1 MKDRPKLLLF
11 VSVDW
16 FFCSHFLD
24 RAVAAA
30 REGFNVVV
38 VTHVTE
44 HREKIEAAGLKVI
57 HLALDRKS
65 VNPFLALATLFTL
78 WKILRRERPSIVHNV
93 ALKPIILGSLAA
105 RLMGKAPLVNAVVGG
120 GFIFSS
126 NGLVARSLRFPIGL
140 ALKLLL
146 NPRKSCV
153 VFENSDDLKSFVS
166 LGYVDASDA
175 VLIRGA
181 GVDLARYSQN
191 DIAADVPLIVLPAR
205 LLWDKGIGEFVDAAR
220 LLKQDG
226 VAARFVV
233 VGGPDPGNRATIDE
247 ETLCRWRDEAVV
259 EFWGFRSDMPA
270 VLAKAAVVCLPS
282 YREGLPKALLE
293 GMAAGLP
300 CVATDVPGCREAV
313 VDGSNGILVPPRDH
327 RSLANTLRKMIED
340 VQMRLMMGSAGRS
353 LAKAEFSSELVSLQ
367 TLSIY
372 ENLLANP
379 QDVSTHPE

>member
-30 REGFNVVV
+30 RDGFEVVV

-44 HREKIEAAGLKVI
+44 HREKIETAGLKVI

-65 VNPFLALATLFTL
+65 VNPFLALVALFRL

-105 RLMGKAPLVNAVVGG
+105 RLTGRVPIVNAVVGG

-126 NGLVARSLRFPIGL
+126 NGLVARSLRFPIGV

-146 NPRKSCV
+146 NPSKSRV
-153 VFENSDDLKSFVS
+153 VFENSHDLKSFVS
-166 LGYVDASDA
+166 LGYVDSRDA

-191 DIAADVPLIVLPAR
+191 DIAADIR
-205 LLWDKGIGEFVDAAR
+205 
-220 LLKQDG
+220 
-226 VAARFVV
+226 
-233 VGGPDPGNRATIDE
+233 
-247 ETLCRWRDEAVV
+247 
-259 EFWGFRSDMPA
+259 
-270 VLAKAAVVCLPS
+270 
-282 YREGLPKALLE
+282 
-293 GMAAGLP
+293 
-300 CVATDVPGCREAV
+300 
-313 VDGSNGILVPPRDH
+313 
-327 RSLANTLRKMIED
+327 
-340 VQMRLMMGSAGRS
+340 
-353 LAKAEFSSELVSLQ
+353 
-367 TLSIY
+367 
-372 ENLLANP
+372 
-379 QDVSTHPE
+379 

>member
-16 FFCSHFLD
+16 FFCSHFLE

-30 REGFNVVV
+30 REGFDVVV

-65 VNPFLALATLFTL
+65 VNPFIALVGLFRL

-105 RLMGKAPLVNAVVGG
+105 MLMGRVPIVNAVVGG

-126 NGLVARSLRFPIGL
+126 NGLVARSLRFPVGL

-146 NPRKSCV
+146 NPRKSRV
-153 VFENSDDLKSFVS
+153 VFENSDDLKSFVR
-166 LGYVDASDA
+166 LGYVDARDA

-181 GVDLARYSQN
+181 GVDMARYTQN
-191 DIAADVPLIVLPAR
+191 DVAADIPLIVLPAR
-205 LLWDKGIGEFVDAAR
+205 LLWDKGIGEFVEAAR
-220 LLKQDG
+220 LLKRNG
-226 VAARFVV
+226 VTARFVV
-233 VGGPDPGNRATIDE
+233 VGGSDPGNRASIDE
-247 ETLCRWRDEAVV
+247 ETLRRWREEAVV
-259 EFWGFRSDMPA
+259 EFWGFRRDMPA

-300 CVATDVPGCREAV
+300 CVTTDVPGCREAV
-313 VDGSNGILVPPRDH
+313 SDGFNGLLIPPRDH
-327 RSLANTLRKMIED
+327 HSLAAALRTLVGD
-340 VQMRLMMGSAGRS
+340 VQMRVAMGANGHSMAS
-353 LAKAEFSSELVSLQ
+353 NAFSSGLITEF
-367 TLSIY
+367 TLEVY
-372 ENLLANP
+372 RDLLFKSGPLSAA
-379 QDVSTHPE
+379 

>member
-30 REGFNVVV
+30 RDGFEVVV

-44 HREKIEAAGLKVI
+44 HREKIETAGLKVI

-65 VNPFLALATLFTL
+65 VNPFLALVALFRL
-78 WKILRRERPSIVHNV
+78 WKILQRERPSIVHNV

-105 RLMGKAPLVNAVVGG
+105 RLTGRVPIVNAVVGG

-126 NGLVARSLRFPIGL
+126 SGLIARSLRFPIGL
-140 ALKLLL
+140 ALRLLL
-146 NPRKSCV
+146 NPSNSRV

-166 LGYVDASDA
+166 LGYVNSRDA

-181 GVDLARYSQN
+181 GVDMARYTQN
-191 DIAADVPLIVLPAR
+191 DVAAATPLVVLPAR

-220 LLKQDG
+220 FLKRDG
-226 VAARFVV
+226 VTARFVV
-233 VGGPDPGNRATIDE
+233 VGGPDPGNRASINE
-247 ETLCRWRDEAVV
+247 QTLARWREEDVV
-259 EFWGFRSDMPA
+259 ELWGFMSDMPA
-270 VLAKAAVVCLPS
+270 VLAKSAVVCLPS

-300 CVATDVPGCREAV
+300 CVTTDVPGCREAV
-313 VDGSNGILVPPRDH
+313 VDGFNGLLVPARDH
-327 RSLANTLRKMIED
+327 VALAHALKSLILD
-340 VQMRLMMGSAGRS
+340 VKQRILMGKQGYS
-353 LAKAEFSSELVSLQ
+353 LAKNEFHSALIQEKTVG
-367 TLSIY
+367 IY
-372 ENLLANP
+372 RQLL
-379 QDVSTHPE
+379 

>member
-30 REGFNVVV
+30 REGFDVVV
-38 VTHVTE
+38 VTHVAE

-65 VNPFLALATLFTL
+65 VNPLLALVALFRL
-78 WKILRRERPSIVHNV
+78 CKILRHERPSIVHNV
-93 ALKPIILGSLAA
+93 ALKPIILGSLAT
-105 RLMGKAPLVNAVVGG
+105 RLTGRVPIVNAVVGG

-126 NGLVARSLRFPIGL
+126 NGLVARLLRFPIGL

-146 NPRKSCV
+146 NPSKSRV
-153 VFENSDDLKSFVS
+153 VFENKDDLKSFVS
-166 LGYVDASDA
+166 LGYVRSREA

-181 GVDLARYSQN
+181 GVDMARYTQN
-191 DIAADVPLIVLPAR
+191 EVAADIPLIVLPAR

-220 LLKQDG
+220 LLKRDG
-226 VAARFVV
+226 VTARFVV
-233 VGGPDPGNRATIDE
+233 VGGLDPGNRASIDE
-247 ETLCRWRDEAVV
+247 ETLRRWREEALV

-300 CVATDVPGCREAV
+300 CVTTDVPGCREAV
-313 VDGSNGILVPPRDH
+313 SDGVNGILVSPRDMPSLASALH
-327 RSLANTLRKMIED
+327 RLIVDQATRQVMGTRGRAMAAQQFSTEIVQIETVKLYRSLVTR
-340 VQMRLMMGSAGRS
+340 
-353 LAKAEFSSELVSLQ
+353 
-367 TLSIY
+367 
-372 ENLLANP
+372 
-379 QDVSTHPE
+379 

>member
-30 REGFNVVV
+30 RDGFDVVV

-65 VNPFLALATLFTL
+65 VNPILAFVALFRL
-78 WKILRRERPSIVHNV
+78 WKILRRERPSLVHNV

-105 RLMGKAPLVNAVVGG
+105 RLTGKVPIVNAVVGG
-120 GFIFSS
+120 GFLFSS
-126 NGLVARSLRFPIGL
+126 NGLVARSLRLPIGL
-140 ALKLLL
+140 VLKLLL
-146 NPRKSCV
+146 NPSKSRV
-153 VFENSDDLKSFVS
+153 VFENNDDLKSFVS
-166 LGYVDASDA
+166 LGYVEARDA

-181 GVDLARYSQN
+181 GVDFARYSQN
-191 DIAADVPLIVLPAR
+191 DVAADIPLIVLPAR
-205 LLWDKGIGEFVDAAR
+205 LLWDKGISEFVEAAR
-220 LLKQDG
+220 LLKRDG
-226 VAARFVV
+226 VTARFVV
-233 VGGPDPGNRATIDE
+233 VGGSDPGNRASIDE
-247 ETLCRWRDEAVV
+247 ETLRRWREEAAV

-300 CVATDVPGCREAV
+300 CVTTDVPGCREAV
-313 VDGSNGILVPPRDH
+313 RDGVNGILVSPRDVP
-327 RSLANTLRKMIED
+327 SLASALLRLIVDQATRQVMGTRGRAMAAQQFSTEI
-340 VQMRLMMGSAGRS
+340 VQYETVKLYSS
-353 LAKAEFSSELVSLQ
+353 LV
-367 TLSIY
+367 TR
-372 ENLLANP
+372 
-379 QDVSTHPE
+379 

>member
-16 FFCSHFLD
+16 FFWSHFLD

-30 REGFNVVV
+30 RDGFDVVV

-57 HLALDRKS
+57 HLTLDRKS
-65 VNPFLALATLFTL
+65 VNPFLAFVALFRL

-105 RLMGKAPLVNAVVGG
+105 RLMGRVPIVNAVVGG

-126 NGLVARSLRFPIGL
+126 NGLVARSIRFPIGL

-146 NPRKSCV
+146 NPPMSRV

-166 LGYVDASDA
+166 LGYVHPRDA

-181 GVDLARYSQN
+181 GVDLARYTQN
-191 DIAADVPLIVLPAR
+191 DVAAGIPLIVLPAR

-220 LLKQDG
+220 LLKRDR
-226 VAARFVV
+226 VIARFVV
-233 VGGPDPGNRATIDE
+233 VGGPDPDNRASIDG
-247 ETLCRWRDEAVV
+247 ETLAKWREEAVV

-270 VLAKAAVVCLPS
+270 VLAKASVVCLPS
-282 YREGLPKALLE
+282 YREGLPKALLD

-300 CVATDVPGCREAV
+300 CVTTDVPGCREAV
-313 VDGSNGILVPPRDH
+313 VDGVNGILVAPRDH
-327 RSLANTLRKMIED
+327 VALAQALRTLILDVKQRKSMGILGYSIAKKEFHNTLIQEKT
-340 VQMRLMMGSAGRS
+340 SAVYR
-353 LAKAEFSSELVSLQ
+353 Q
-367 TLSIY
+367 
-372 ENLLANP
+372 LL
-379 QDVSTHPE
+379 

>member
-30 REGFNVVV
+30 REGFDVVV
-38 VTHVTE
+38 VTHVAE

-65 VNPFLALATLFTL
+65 VNPLLALVTLFRL

-105 RLMGKAPLVNAVVGG
+105 RLTGRVPIVNAVVGG
-120 GFIFSS
+120 GFVFSS

-146 NPRKSCV
+146 NPPKSRV
-153 VFENSDDLKSFVS
+153 VFENDDDLKSFVS
-166 LGYVDASDA
+166 LGYVHSRDAM
-175 VLIRGA
+175 LIRGA
-181 GVDLARYSQN
+181 GVDLARYTQN
-191 DIAADVPLIVLPAR
+191 AVASDIPLIVLPAR

-220 LLKQDG
+220 LLKRDG
-226 VAARFVV
+226 VTARFVV
-233 VGGPDPGNRATIDE
+233 VGSSDPGNRASIDE
-247 ETLCRWRDEAVV
+247 ETLGKWREEAVV

-300 CVATDVPGCREAV
+300 CVTTDVPGCREAV
-313 VDGSNGILVPPRDH
+313 SDGVNGLLVLPRDAA
-327 RSLANTLRKMIED
+327 SLATGLHRLIVDRATRQVMGARGRAIAAQQFSTEI
-340 VQMRLMMGSAGRS
+340 VQNETVNLYRC
-353 LAKAEFSSELVSLQ
+353 LV
-367 TLSIY
+367 TR
-372 ENLLANP
+372 
-379 QDVSTHPE
+379 